1 MKQNVL
7 HVATTNH
14 PLLIHLCVIMFGL
27 VAVVSLGWLCFIV
40 SRPDQWKE
48 MVDRENDFWVGKGMG
63 SAAVAER
70 FRRFEKGPGQ
80 KILAALLALIGVFA
94 FIWAALALKHK

>member
-48 MVDRENDFWVGKGMG
+48 MVDRENDFWVGKGMV
-63 SAAVAER
+63 SAAVADWVAVPGHR
-70 FRRFEKGPGQ
+70 LRPAKIGAASRRRSRRC
-80 KILAALLALIGVFA
+80 ADSR
-94 FIWAALALKHK
+94 